1 MALDKENGI
10 CDNGYNMARI
20 TDLFLLKKS
29 APFFAGFFV
38 LAATFAGGAYYGV
51 RQAPTVSRVAQI
63 LHLETPPAVRAQ
75 VDFEPF
81 WQAWSVI
88 EDKYVSNDGMDRQ
101 KMVYGAIEGLAKS
114 LGDPY
119 TVFFPPVEKE
129 MFESSVRGDFE
140 GVGMEI
146 GIRKGILTVISPL
159 NGTPSYRAGI
169 RAGDK
174 ILKIA
179 DKITSDMTTEE
190 AVRLIR
196 GPKGTEIVLTVLGD
210 GAEKPREIKIT
221 RDRIEIPNI
230 ETEKKADGIFVIKLY
245 SFNEGSGAGFKN
257 ALREFANS
265 GSNKLILDLRGNP
278 GGYLEVAVDM
288 ASWWLPMGE
297 TVVKE
302 KFSNGMENTYRSRG
316 YNALGSLPTV
326 ILVNEGS
333 ASASEILA
341 GALQDYKLATLVGQK
356 TFGKG
361 SVQEM
366 VPITSDTSLKI
377 TIARWLTPNG
387 NSISEKGLTP
397 NVAVKF
403 TEADAAKGR
412 DPQMEKAIEILKAK

>member
-1 MALDKENGI
+1 MDI
-10 CDNGYNMARI
+10 DMMRI
-20 TDLFLLKKS
+20 KNFIKNATPIL
-29 APFFAGFFV
+29 AGFFV
-38 LAATFAGGAYYGV
+38 LAATFAGGAYYGA
-51 RQAPTVSRVAQI
+51 RQAPAVGKVAQI
-63 LHLETPPAVRAQ
+63 LHLETPAAIHEQ

-101 KMVYGAIEGLAKS
+101 KMVYGAIEGMAKS

-146 GIRKGILTVISPL
+146 GLRKGILTVISPL
-159 NGTPSYRAGI
+159 KGTPSYRAGI

-179 DKITSDMTTEE
+179 DKITNDMTTEE

-196 GPKGTEIVLTVLGD
+196 GPKGTEIALTVLGAD
-210 GAEKPREIKIT
+210 TEKPHEVKIT

-230 ETEKKADGIFVIKLY
+230 ETEKKDGGIFVIKLF
-245 SFNEGSGAGFKN
+245 SFNEGSASGFKN
-257 ALREFANS
+257 ALREFVNS

-297 TVVKE
+297 VIVKE
-302 KFSNGMENTYRSRG
+302 KFSNGTENAYRSRG
-316 YNALGSLPTV
+316 YNALGTLPTV

-341 GALQDYKLATLVGQK
+341 GALQDYKLATLVGGK

-397 NVAVKF
+397 DVDVKF
-403 TEADAAKGR
+403 TEADAAKGH
-412 DPQMEKAIEILKAK
+412 DPQMERAIEILKAK